1 MNSIHRRSLCSSPPA
16 PPLDIAAV
24 RRAAAPRDG
33 PALKTVYETT
43 QLRACVYYTTDY
55 TTLIMFRTCILY
67 LTCDLKKSFK
77 YAYHLEIN

>member
-16 PPLDIAAV
+16 PPLDIAAL

-43 QLRACVYYTTDY
+43 QLRACVYYTT
-55 TTLIMFRTCILY
+55 TLIYVSY
-67 LTCDLKKSFK
+67 LHIIFDL
-77 YAYHLEIN
+77 